1 MKKISD
7 ILFIKKIAVLPVL
20 LASLIFL
27 SGCEDVIDLETE
39 TGPQQLVVDGW
50 VTNQPGPQTIKLN
63 WSAGYFNNG
72 PATPVLGAE
81 VTVTDDKGKVFKFE
95 DLAGNGQYI
104 WGKTNT
110 DTLGRIGRTYAL
122 QIKNQSDIYTAS
134 SELKRVPTVDSIVY
148 RKEKLPFEPDK
159 GPKEGYVAQFY
170 ARDFVGEGD
179 TYWIKPLV
187 NGKPATEKAVNIS
200 IAYDAA
206 FGAGAPSDGLI
217 FILPIRE
224 SLTVDSLYS
233 AGASVGVELHSISNE
248 TFEFLKQIRE
258 QAANGGLFAVP
269 NSNIK
274 SNVKNSNPNGM
285 KALGF
290 FSASAVSRKQTI
302 IDPEK
307 ARPDED

>member
-1 MKKISD
+1 MKHIINTLKISKLVFLSM
-7 ILFIKKIAVLPVL
+7 LFMSFVT
-20 LASLIFL
+20 L

-50 VTNQPGPQTIKLN
+50 ITNQAGPQTIRLS
-63 WSAGYFNNG
+63 WSASYFDNG
-72 PATPVLGAE
+72 PAKPVLGAQ
-81 VTVTDDKGKVFKFE
+81 VTVTDDKGKVYKFE
-95 DLAGNGQYI
+95 DLAGDGQYI
-104 WGKTNT
+104 WGKTNA
-110 DTLGRIGRTYAL
+110 DTLAKIGRIYTL
-122 QIKNQSDIYTAS
+122 QIKNEADTYTAL
-134 SELKRVPTVDSIVY
+134 SEMKRVPTVDSIVY

-159 GPKEGYVAQFY
+159 GPREGYVAQFY
-170 ARDFVGEGD
+170 ARDFIGEGD
-179 TYWIKPLV
+179 TYWIKPV
-187 NGKPATEKAVNIS
+187 VSGKPAVEKAVNIS

-206 FGAGAPSDGLI
+206 FGSGAPSDGLI

-224 SLTVDSLYS
+224 SLTIDSLYS
-233 AGASVGVELHSISNE
+233 AGASVGVELHSITNE
-248 TFEFLKQIRE
+248 TFEFLKQVRE

-274 SNVKNSNPNGM
+274 SNVKNVNPNGV

-290 FSASAVSRKQTI
+290 FSTSAVSRKETV